1 MEGAGLAP
9 GQAAASGCAPGQVQE
24 RARSPLLVVRTRG
37 AGGPVT
43 GGAAGGAR
51 RGRGRKAARLP
62 GPAGARHLPF
72 EEDKEAAA
80 LVPDGLELHTSQSK
94 KDAFHAAALRSQLQ
108 LRKPPNLSQ
117 NGLSHGHMHVVILL

>member
-1 MEGAGLAP
+1 M
-9 GQAAASGCAPGQVQE
+9 
-24 RARSPLLVVRTRG
+24 VRTRG
-37 AGGPVT
+37 AGG

-51 RGRGRKAARLP
+51 RGGGRKAARLP

-94 KDAFHAAALRSQLQ
+94 KDAFHAV
-108 LRKPPNLSQ
+108 RKPPN
-117 NGLSHGHMHVVILL
+117 